1 MNVPPGAK
9 IGLLLKDASDAAQ
22 QRVERQR
29 EIVEPLAR
37 LTRIDFI
44 DGEVPGGSVQ
54 IVLDEATAVLPLGD
68 VIDVAQERAR
78 LAREV
83 EKVQAE
89 IAKLDKKLSNEQFL
103 AKAPPEVVADQRERR
118 EEATATEAKIAAA
131 LAQIAG
137 TSSPAA
143 K

>member
-1 MNVPPGAK
+1 
-9 IGLLLKDASDAAQ
+9 
-22 QRVERQR
+22 
-29 EIVEPLAR
+29 
-37 LTRIDFI
+37 
-44 DGEVPGGSVQ
+44 VQ
-54 IVLDEATAVLPLGD
+54 IVLDEATAVLPLGE

-83 EKVQAE
+83 EKLQAE
-89 IAKLDKKLSNEQFL
+89 IAKLDKKLSNDQFL

-118 EEATATEAKIAAA
+118 EEAAATEAKIAMA

-137 TSSPAA
+137 ATSPAA